1 MQIKDFKIA
10 GSQLPDKSLLFWSCV
25 VFQAT
30 KLKHINSHHIPNP
43 TPATQAILVL
53 HDTAAVAIITLLIRS
68 IIKTS

>member
-30 KLKHINSHHIPNP
+30 KLKLVGNNLGLK
-43 TPATQAILVL
+43 AILTV
-53 HDTAAVAIITLLIRS
+53 TIYQIRPQQL
-68 IIKTS
+68 KPY